1 MFKSVLI
8 IIFVVIILFI
18 SRTVMQRL
26 KKPEKA
32 MSRPDNR
39 DTVQCIQCKTYIP
52 SEDAIFKGNQSFCSQ
67 QHLSDWDQ

>member
-1 MFKSVLI
+1 MFKSVLV
-8 IIFVVIILFI
+8 IIFVTIIFFI
-18 SRTVMQRL
+18 ARTVMQRL
-26 KKPEKA
+26 KKPVRAEKI
-32 MSRPDNR
+32 DNK